1 MARTGLTPGV
11 ARELPVLVV
20 VAGGSVLAL
29 WLYVRLGER
38 RPRSMRGVLIHSLL
52 ALAALGSVPLVMGG
66 LLGEGLSHDQA
77 LFALLVIFL
86 PVITYAFLATLYLL
100 EQLQRRLYA
109 R

>member
-1 MARTGLTPGV
+1 MTAGV
-11 ARELPVLVV
+11 ARELPVLIV

-38 RPRSMRGVLIHSLL
+38 RPRSMRQVLVHSLL
-52 ALAALGSVPLVMGG
+52 ALAAVGSVPLVLGG
-66 LLGEGLSHDQA
+66 VVGESVTHDQA
-77 LFALLVIFL
+77 LVALLGVVL
-86 PVITYAFLATLYLL
+86 PAFTYAFLATLYLL